1 MLSLLPRN
9 TQQIALA
16 LDATTIG
23 NKFVVLSLNILLA
36 GSGIPIAWCVVKANQ
51 PGSWKPHWQKLINAV
66 TDVIGNGFQV
76 LVTADRGLYADWL
89 YQLIVDAHWHPYAF
103 TVTSNLTV
111 GNGKIHVYLTHNVP
125 NVSG

>member
-1 MLSLLPRN
+1 LFCAIIEVGVEFIAEN

-51 PGSWKPHWQKLINAV
+51 PVALETTLAKVNQCCDRCNWQRLSSASH
-66 TDVIGNGFQV
+66 G
-76 LVTADRGLYADWL
+76 
-89 YQLIVDAHWHPYAF
+89 
-103 TVTSNLTV
+103 
-111 GNGKIHVYLTHNVP
+111 
-125 NVSG
+125 